1 MRNLLANPEE
11 RVFFKDLESR
21 FVLVS
26 AGFLLDQAPG
36 HSFDEVTGKTDFDLF
51 SAEHAL
57 PPLRTNRG

>member
-36 HSFDEVTGKTDFDLF
+36 YSF
-51 SAEHAL
+51 A
-57 PPLRTNRG
+57 R